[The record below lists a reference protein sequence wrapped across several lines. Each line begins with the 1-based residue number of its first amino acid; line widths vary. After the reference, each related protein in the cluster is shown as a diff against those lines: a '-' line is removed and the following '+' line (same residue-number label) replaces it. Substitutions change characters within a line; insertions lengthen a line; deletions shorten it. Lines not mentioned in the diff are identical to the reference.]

1 MPAAVSDG
9 ELVGVLAVVMAVGAV
24 GTVVPLLPGLG
35 LIWLAGLVYGID
47 QGFDA
52 VGAAAFTVMTVLGVA
67 ATVAG
72 YVVPQRRA
80 SVAGAPR
87 SSVLLGVA
95 GAVVGFFVVPI
106 VGLPLGGVLGIY
118 AGEHLRTRDPAAA
131 WRATRA
137 TIVGFG
143 VAALVQF
150 LTALVMIATWVA
162 WVVAT

>member
-1 MPAAVSDG
+1 MSDG

-35 LIWLAGLVYGID
+35 LIWLAGLVYGVD
-47 QGFDA
+47 HGF
-52 VGAAAFTVMTVLGVA
+52 GATGVAAFGAMTLLGVV

-80 SVAGAPR
+80 STAGATR
-87 SSVLLGVA
+87 SSILLGVT

-106 VGLPLGGVLGIY
+106 VGLPLGGVVGIY
-118 AGEHLRTRDPAAA
+118 AGEHLRTRDAAAA
-131 WRATRA
+131 WQATRA

-143 VAALVQF
+143 VATLIQF
-150 LTALVMIATWVA
+150 LAALAMIAIWIG
-162 WVVAT
+162 WVVAS

>member
-1 MPAAVSDG
+1 VSDG

-52 VGAAAFTVMTVLGVA
+52 VGVAAFAVITVLGVA

-80 SVAGAPR
+80 SGAGATR
-87 SSVLLGVA
+87 TSVLLGVA

-106 VGLPLGGVLGIY
+106 VGMPLGGVLGIY
-118 AGEHLRTRDPAAA
+118 AGEHLRTRDAAVA

-143 VAALVQF
+143 LAALVQF
-150 LTALVMIATWVA
+150 VAALVMIAVWVA

>member
-1 MPAAVSDG
+1 MSDG

-24 GTVVPLLPGLG
+24 GTVVPLLPGLA
-35 LIWLAGLVYGID
+35 LVWLAGLVYGID
-47 QGFDA
+47 QGF
-52 VGAAAFTVMTVLGVA
+52 GAAGVAAFTAMTLLAVV

-80 SVAGAPR
+80 SGAGATR
-87 SSVLLGVA
+87 SSILLGVV

-106 VGLPLGGVLGIY
+106 VGMPLGGVLGIY
-118 AGEHLRTRDPAAA
+118 AGEHMRTRDPAVA
-131 WRATRA
+131 WQATRA

-143 VAALVQF
+143 VATLVQF
-150 LTALVMIATWVA
+150 LAALAMIAVWVA

>member
-1 MPAAVSDG
+1 VSDG
-9 ELVGVLAVVMAVGAV
+9 ELVGLLAVVMAVGAV

-35 LIWLAGLVYGID
+35 MIWLAGLVYGID
-47 QGFDA
+47 QGFGT
-52 VGAAAFTVMTVLGVA
+52 VGVAAFGAMTVLGVA

-80 SVAGAPR
+80 SEAGATR
-87 SSVLLGVA
+87 SSVWLGVA
-95 GAVVGFFVVPI
+95 GAIVGFFAVPVV
-106 VGLPLGGVLGIY
+106 GMPLGGVLGIY
-118 AGEHLRTRDPAAA
+118 AGEHLRTRDAATA

-143 VAALVQF
+143 LAALLQF
-150 LTALVMIATWVA
+150 AAALAMIACWVV

>member
-1 MPAAVSDG
+1 MSDG
-9 ELVGVLAVVMAVGAV
+9 ELVAVLAVVMAVGAV

-52 VGAAAFTVMTVLGVA
+52 VGVAAFGVMTIVA
-67 ATVAG
+67 VGATVAG

-80 SVAGAPR
+80 SVAGATR

-106 VGLPLGGVLGIY
+106 VGMALGGVLGIY
-118 AGEHLRTRDPAAA
+118 AGEHLRTRDPSAA

-143 VAALVQF
+143 LAALVQF
-150 LTALVMIATWVA
+150 VAALGMIAVWVA
-162 WVVAT
+162 WVVAA